1 MSEYLFGKG
10 KVYIG
15 NRTASGKATRL
26 RWAGDCSEFRIA
38 LSADKREIKESHSG
52 QNLTAA
58 TVNVG
63 KSATLN
69 INLREF
75 TIDNLSLALYG
86 VPVSQ
91 IAGDVE
97 DEVLGTV
104 EIGDVVPFSKTNV
117 SDVMVV
123 DSSAEPVELVA
134 GTHYIL
140 NARHGSIEIK
150 ALPEG
155 VTQPLK
161 ASYSYG
167 EAKSVAAFAQQTSDK
182 FVRYEGINLAT
193 NEAVVIECYKVRF
206 NPLQELS
213 AIGDDFGALQMEA
226 DILIDSTKAADGDLG
241 QFARIVKVA
250 IDE

>member
-1 MSEYLFGKG
+1 MAEYLFGKG

-15 NRTASGKATRL
+15 NRTPSGKATKL
-26 RWAGDCSEFRIA
+26 RWVGDCDEFRIA
-38 LSADKREIKESHSG
+38 LATEKREIKESWSG

-69 INLREF
+69 IRLREF
-75 TIDNLSLALYG
+75 TIDNLALALYG
-86 VPVSQ
+86 VAISQ
-91 IAGDVE
+91 LSGEVE

-117 SDVMVV
+117 SDVTVV
-123 DSSAEPVELVA
+123 DSSEGLPVELVE
-134 GTHYIL
+134 GTHYLL

-155 VTQPLK
+155 ITMPLK

-167 EAKSVAAFAQQTSDK
+167 EAKSVAAFTQPTTDK
-182 FVRYEGINLAT
+182 FVRYEGVNLAT
-193 NEAVVIECYKVRF
+193 NEAVVIEGYKSRF

-226 DILIDSTKAADGDLG
+226 DLLIDETKQADGELG
-241 QFARIVKVA
+241 QFARIIKVG
-250 IDE
+250 IE